1 MVKNMEKDNSN
12 IKQEQ
17 NMLEI
22 MYKILDKDMV
32 RYIQKMVKLLFV
44 DK

>member
-1 MVKNMEKDNSN
+1 MEKDNSN

>member
-12 IKQEQ
+12 IKQELS
-17 NMLEI
+17 MLEI
-22 MYKILDKDMV
+22 MYKILDKDKV
-32 RYIQKMVKLLFV
+32 QYIQKMVILLFV

>member
-1 MVKNMEKDNSN
+1 MEKDNSN

-22 MYKILDKDMV
+22 IYKILDKDMV

>member
-32 RYIQKMVKLLFV
+32 RYIQKMVK
-44 DK
+44 

>member
-1 MVKNMEKDNSN
+1 MEKDNSN

-17 NMLEI
+17 DMLEI

>member
-1 MVKNMEKDNSN
+1 MEKDNSN
-12 IKQEQ
+12 IKQEL

-22 MYKILDKDMV
+22 INKILDKEKV
-32 RYIQKMVKLLFV
+32 QYIQKMVILLFV